1 MAVNKERALN
11 VKSRNLSGDTET
23 KKYNYITTDTTVTAT
38 TIKTAVQTLY
48 TLSNNS
54 YIDAEVEETY
64 SLNEAAAD
72 EE

>member
-11 VKSRNLSGDTET
+11 VKSRTLSGDTET
-23 KKYNYITTDTTVTAT
+23 KKYNYINPAETAT
-38 TIKTAVQTLY
+38 NMKAGVQAIY
-48 TLSNNS
+48 TLSNNT
-54 YIDAEVEETY
+54 YLDAEVQETY